1 MELEKEF
8 TLPSS
13 LEDKYPDK
21 TGVEIIY
28 HDFAF
33 NEDMINVDYIYK
45 LNKFQLYFCLSEIAS
60 LFGIKSEGDKMYK
73 FLLDL
78 LDEDEGKLYYLIQDY
93 LDYKAPGE
101 LRDKLKDFA
110 REKAFEEFKD
120 AFRYWVDDEDMD
132 AYFKKEEFDS

>member
-33 NEDMINVDYIYK
+33 DEDMINVDYIYK

-60 LFGIKSEGDKMYK
+60 LFEIKSEGDKMYK

-78 LDEDEGKLYYLIQDY
+78 LDEDEDKLYYLIQDY

-101 LRDKLKDFA
+101 LRDKLKDFT
-110 REKAFEEFKD
+110 RESALEEFKD
-120 AFRYWVDDEDMD
+120 AFKYWVDDEDMD